1 MKPTGLSLNDYI
13 DATDGIIDTIWELR
27 LKEEEVYVWR
37 DRTLPSTTG
46 QTLDLEQT
54 LRELSEHNVYGP
66 DQAVWNEFFCMES
79 LRSFIASGRK
89 HKRMEIRFIGAPYG
103 FEWHEIFL
111 SSCPHSG
118 CSSDRLLLFAR
129 SIESEMRSHLVEMA
143 AQDDYDYVTY
153 IDANTNHHIRY
164 LSSHSSEN
172 LLPPEVGDNYE
183 KELME
188 YNRAYLPEDEWEETT
203 RLMSLDNVLKELEQN
218 KEYILYSRTIQNGI
232 LRDKKLRYS
241 YYDRQ
246 RKIILLTRS
255 DITEIREEK
264 RQKELLQD
272 ALNAAQVANQAKST
286 FLSRM
291 SHDIRTPMNAIIGLT
306 AIAASCADD
315 PDRVIDCMEKIT
327 SSSKLLLSLIN
338 EVLDMSKIESGRIV
352 LSEEDFLLDSLFKDV
367 ISMIQPDLKRRG
379 HTLNIHIE
387 TLEHEAVCGDM
398 QRLQQIIN
406 NLLSNAIKYTPHG
419 GTITLELSEAR
430 SPQQG
435 YGTYRLVCEDNGVGI
450 SPEFIERVFEPFERA
465 EDERIRGVQG
475 TGLGMAITRNIARM
489 MDGDILVESTPGLG
503 SRFTVTFN
511 LRLRNQILPDSSVLT
526 ELPVLVADDDR
537 IVCEETCRCLN
548 QIGMNSS
555 FVTSGKEAVSR
566 VVSAHRDLK
575 GFFAVIVDLR
585 MPDMDGIEVTRQI
598 RAQAGSHVPIIVI
611 SAYDT
616 AEYET
621 AAKEAGANG
630 FISKPLFPSKL
641 ICMLRRFALHEEEET
656 RTASLPQLPRADFS
670 NKRILL
676 AEDNLLNQ
684 EIART
689 LLQNTRAHVET
700 AADGREAVEMFAASF
715 TGYYD
720 LIFMDIQMPLMDG
733 YQATRRIRAMNRP
746 DAATIPIVAMTANAF
761 TEDIKLAMD
770 AGMNQHMAKP
780 IDIRQLETILYR
792 WLG

>member
-129 SIESEMRSHLVEMA
+129 RIESEMRSHLVEMA

-315 PDRVIDCMEKIT
+315 PDRVIDCLGKIT

-367 ISMIQPDLKRRG
+367 ISMIQPDLSA
-379 HTLNIHIE
+379 
-387 TLEHEAVCGDM
+387 EA
-398 QRLQQIIN
+398 
-406 NLLSNAIKYTPHG
+406 
-419 GTITLELSEAR
+419 
-430 SPQQG
+430 
-435 YGTYRLVCEDNGVGI
+435 
-450 SPEFIERVFEPFERA
+450 
-465 EDERIRGVQG
+465 
-475 TGLGMAITRNIARM
+475 
-489 MDGDILVESTPGLG
+489 
-503 SRFTVTFN
+503 
-511 LRLRNQILPDSSVLT
+511 
-526 ELPVLVADDDR
+526 
-537 IVCEETCRCLN
+537 
-548 QIGMNSS
+548 
-555 FVTSGKEAVSR
+555 
-566 VVSAHRDLK
+566 
-575 GFFAVIVDLR
+575 
-585 MPDMDGIEVTRQI
+585 
-598 RAQAGSHVPIIVI
+598 
-611 SAYDT
+611 
-616 AEYET
+616 
-621 AAKEAGANG
+621 
-630 FISKPLFPSKL
+630 
-641 ICMLRRFALHEEEET
+641 
-656 RTASLPQLPRADFS
+656 
-670 NKRILL
+670 
-676 AEDNLLNQ
+676 
-684 EIART
+684 
-689 LLQNTRAHVET
+689 
-700 AADGREAVEMFAASF
+700 
-715 TGYYD
+715 
-720 LIFMDIQMPLMDG
+720 
-733 YQATRRIRAMNRP
+733 
-746 DAATIPIVAMTANAF
+746 IP
-761 TEDIKLAMD
+761 
-770 AGMNQHMAKP
+770 
-780 IDIRQLETILYR
+780 
-792 WLG
+792 